1 MNILN
6 KIRSLSKKKR
16 TIILW
21 VVMFMVVAFLLSA
34 YTQNIKNTLEENE
47 GNDFSDQFD
56 FQEIQEEVNSAK
68 EIIFDNINKGEK

>member
-47 GNDFSDQFD
+47 GDDFSDQFD